1 MDVPSSS
8 TAPRT
13 SRSGSFGPPSGHSSS
28 SSGGV
33 LRVLKSL
40 FAWCHDSRQHQD
52 VLLSNQR
59 RQNEKLGID
68 DFDEFPLLVP
78 PLDDDPFASL
88 STANITAME
97 AALNDADRPRSKYEE
112 EEEGEEDD
120 EDYDE

>member
-1 MDVPSSS
+1 
-8 TAPRT
+8 
-13 SRSGSFGPPSGHSSS
+13 
-28 SSGGV
+28 
-33 LRVLKSL
+33 
-40 FAWCHDSRQHQD
+40 
-52 VLLSNQR
+52 VLLSNQTH
-59 RQNEKLGID
+59 QNEKLGID

-120 EDYDE
+120 EDYDEWFTSLTRAPSFPFFGALMPKGEKNLSI